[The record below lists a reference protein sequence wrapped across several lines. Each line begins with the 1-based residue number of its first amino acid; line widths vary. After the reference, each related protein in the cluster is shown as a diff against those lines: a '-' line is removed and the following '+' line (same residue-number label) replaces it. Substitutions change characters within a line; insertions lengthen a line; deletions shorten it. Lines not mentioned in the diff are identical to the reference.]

1 MSRQL
6 KLLCIYRKNA
16 GIDVSE
22 IVDGMLPLFAT
33 LWIQQPNLS
42 LETPHSVSQTPV
54 QPQLS
59 SDRDGWVAQAS
70 RPSLK
75 RQTNRQASRQGI
87 EFRTLPG
94 RLDTVPVFNSNSP
107 EVVRRSGILLS
118 TFPPRGKRQAKAHLN
133 FAFNGRFDIFA
144 HHVAKTNRP
153 DDTPTLYKG
162 ILLYNPSRTRNI
174 TIKVLHSATFLGNPD
189 APYIALPSQV
199 SNDLGKVFSGPGG
212 RVVDQILRK
221 RRQTHW
227 PPVIYLRPG
236 QSKML
241 MNLPIPVPSLTAKK
255 PVRGPKAQKLLK
267 LNAAQS
273 PLKNIAPSSN
283 TRSTLAH
290 LQSSGPVYAASM
302 AMLAPLNRNGTE
314 KIPTKKDWEKL
325 LINGELLSPRDKPPS
340 PLNQRTDPF
349 FYGRV
354 AGVSRGSLWKA
365 QVTDDFTSKELT
377 IPRPGRSF
385 AYGLSTLQRGTF
397 GTGQVQSAPMLVR
410 YPDTAYLAH
419 GNYGVHYDLTLPFH
433 NPSKKPRQVDIAI
446 QTPLKHD
453 RKGVGLN
460 FWRSK
465 TAPVFFRGTVR
476 VRYKDDEGNSQL
488 RYFHLVQKQGE
499 KSQSLVT
506 LKLKPDERRLVQ
518 VDYVYPPDATPP
530 QVLTVKT
537 DLFFGSRS

>member
-1 MSRQL
+1 
-6 KLLCIYRKNA
+6 
-16 GIDVSE
+16 
-22 IVDGMLPLFAT
+22 MLSLFAT
-33 LWIQQPNLS
+33 VSTQPPNLS
-42 LETPHSVSQTPV
+42 IEAPPYLSQSQV
-54 QPQLS
+54 QSQPSQDPSLS
-59 SDRDGWVAQAS
+59 VAQTT
-70 RPSLK
+70 RFK
-75 RQTNRQASRQGI
+75 TKRQASRQGV
-87 EFRTLPG
+87 EFRALPG

-107 EVVRRSGILLS
+107 EVIRRSGILLS
-118 TFPPRGKRQAKAHLN
+118 TFPPRGKRQPQAHLN

-144 HHVAKTNRP
+144 HHVAKSNRP

-162 ILLYNPSRTRNI
+162 ILLYNPSRTRSL
-174 TIKVLHSATFLGNPD
+174 TIKVLHSATFLGTPD
-189 APYIALPSQV
+189 APFIPLPAQV
-199 SNDLGKVFSGPGG
+199 SNDLGRVFSGPGG
-212 RVVDQILRK
+212 RVVDHVLRGK
-221 RRQTHW
+221 RQTHW

-241 MNLPIPVPSLTAKK
+241 LNLPVPLPSLASKKK
-255 PVRGPKAQKLLK
+255 PVRGPRLQKKKSNKQITLT
-267 LNAAQS
+267 AAKS
-273 PLKNIAPSSN
+273 LRNIAPSSN

-290 LQSSGPVYAASM
+290 LQSNGPVYVASM
-302 AMLAPLNRNGTE
+302 AMLAPLNPDGTE
-314 KIPTKKDWEKL
+314 KIPRKKDWEQL
-325 LINGELLSPRDKPPS
+325 LLNGELLSPRDKSPS
-340 PLNQRTDPF
+340 PLTQRTNPF

-365 QVTDDFTSKELT
+365 QITDDFTSKQLT
-377 IPRPGRSF
+377 IPRPGRTF

-419 GNYGVHYDLTLPFH
+419 GNYGVHYNLTLPLY
-433 NPSKKPRQVDIAI
+433 NPSKQPRRVDLAI

-453 RKGVGLN
+453 REGVGLN

-488 RYFHLVQKQGE
+488 RYLHLVQKQGQ
-499 KSQSLVT
+499 KSQPLMT
-506 LKLKPDERRLVQ
+506 LKLEPEERRLVQ
-518 VDYVYPPDATPP
+518 VDYIYPPDATPP

>member
-1 MSRQL
+1 
-6 KLLCIYRKNA
+6 
-16 GIDVSE
+16 
-22 IVDGMLPLFAT
+22 MLPLFAT
-33 LWIQQPNLS
+33 LWIQPPHLS
-42 LETPHSVSQTPV
+42 LETPHPLFQANV
-54 QPQLS
+54 QPQLTQPQ
-59 SDRDGWVAQAS
+59 DLWVAQAPLS
-70 RPSLK
+70 PFNR
-75 RQTNRQASRQGI
+75 RNNRQASRQGV
-87 EFRTLPG
+87 EFRALPG

-118 TFPPRGKRQAKAHLN
+118 TFPPRGKRQARAHLN

-144 HHVAKTNRP
+144 HHVARTDRP

-162 ILLYNPSRTRNI
+162 ILLYNPSQTRSI

-189 APYIALPSQV
+189 APYIELPPQV

-212 RVVDQILRK
+212 RVVDQILRG

-227 PPVIYLRPG
+227 PPVISLRPG

-241 MNLPIPVPSLTAKK
+241 INLPIPVPSLSPNKK
-255 PVRGPKAQKLLK
+255 PVRGPEAQKTPSLS
-267 LNAAQS
+267 AAKI
-273 PLKNIAPSSN
+273 PLRNIAPSSN

-290 LQSSGPVYAASM
+290 VQSNGPVYIASM
-302 AMLAPLNRNGTE
+302 AMLAPLNPNGTE
-314 KIPTKKDWEKL
+314 NIPTKKDWERL
-325 LINGELLSPRDKPPS
+325 LMNGELLSPRDKPPS
-340 PLNQRTDPF
+340 PLNQRTEPF

-354 AGVSRGSLWKA
+354 AGVSRGSRWQA
-365 QVTDDFTSKELT
+365 QITDDATSQQLT
-377 IPRPGRSF
+377 IPKPGRTF

-419 GNYGVHYDLTLPFH
+419 GNYGVHYDLTLPLY
-433 NPSKKPRQVDIAI
+433 NPSQQSRQVDIAI
-446 QTPLKHD
+446 QTPFKHD
-453 RKGVGLN
+453 REGVGLN

-488 RYFHLVQKQGE
+488 RYFHLVQKQGQ

-506 LKLKPDERRLVQ
+506 LKLKPEERRLVQ
-518 VDYVYPPDATPP
+518 VDYIYPPDATPP